1 MNKGKSVFTTILI
14 IIAVMGLIL
23 GGYLLY
29 KYISDYFIKK
39 EAEEAVE
46 QFENIITIALE
57 EEELTNTQEDE
68 NEQTGQGTTTSG
80 ARSVKYKTFNVVGTI
95 EIPRVR
101 IKYPIVS
108 DNTVA
113 AMDSA
118 IVLLYGPGLNQIGN
132 TTIAGHNYRGGSFF
146 GSNKKLVNGDKIYIT
161 DLSGKKVEYT
171 IYRKYET
178 SDSDFS
184 YATRNTDGKRE
195 ISLST
200 CTNNPSTRLI
210 IWAKES

>member
-68 NEQTGQGTTTSG
+68 NEQVGQGTTSG